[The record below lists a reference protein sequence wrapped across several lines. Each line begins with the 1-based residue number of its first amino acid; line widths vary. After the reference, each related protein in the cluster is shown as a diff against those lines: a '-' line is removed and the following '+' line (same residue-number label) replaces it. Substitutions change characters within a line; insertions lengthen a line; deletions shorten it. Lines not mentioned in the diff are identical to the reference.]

1 MMLRRAT
8 NQNNLVHSFGGKI
21 KRNAESMLLF
31 SLSKGFD
38 GLKYKYV
45 IYHYAVYWMN
55 YTL

>member
-31 SLSKGFD
+31 SLSTGFD